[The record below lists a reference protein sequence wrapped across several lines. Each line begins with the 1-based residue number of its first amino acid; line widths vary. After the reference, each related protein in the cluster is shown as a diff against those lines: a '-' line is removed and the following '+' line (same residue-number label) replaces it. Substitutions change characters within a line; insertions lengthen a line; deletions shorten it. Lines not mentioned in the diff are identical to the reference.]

1 MIDELK
7 KDQSLKPR
15 WRRSEEAIPVGID
28 IEVSNVQGELWSDVL
43 WIVPGKVDACSM
55 SDG

>member
-1 MIDELK
+1 MIDELE